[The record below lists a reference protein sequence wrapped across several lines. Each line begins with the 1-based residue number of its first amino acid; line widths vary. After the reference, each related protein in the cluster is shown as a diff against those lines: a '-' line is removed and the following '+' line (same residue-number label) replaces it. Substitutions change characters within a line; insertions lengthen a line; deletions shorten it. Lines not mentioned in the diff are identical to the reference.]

1 MFRLIIAAV
10 AFAAVSA
17 YGWTVGCG
25 VFGGVA
31 MAEGDMAAPDRRFVD
46 FLPLE
51 GGDAGPGAAVGGRVL
66 VGLTPAVSVELALA
80 YHPNHPSK
88 SWRGGGLLEEPKL
101 TLVPITAGG
110 RYTFAFGAAGFY
122 LGAGG
127 GYFLEDLGLVGGT
140 YGPVVSVFY
149 GEADINAPG
158 AYVAGGLTYRL
169 WKLELEAG
177 PRFTAVWNK
186 GNYGYTYEVTYIFP
200 RTKEKEE
207 RTAELL
213 KDFNDSFLDVLV
225 GANYYFM

>member
-1 MFRLIIAAV
+1 MVRLITAAV

-17 YGWTVGCG
+17 YGWTVGAG

-31 MAEGDMAAPDRRFVD
+31 MAEGDMAAPGRRFVD

-51 GGDAGPGAAVGGRVL
+51 GGDAGSSAAVGGRAL
-66 VGLTPAVSVELALA
+66 VGITPALSVELAVA

-88 SWRGGGLLEEPKL
+88 SWRGGGSLEEPKL
-101 TLVPITAGG
+101 SLVPITAGG
-110 RYTFAFGAAGFY
+110 RYTFAFRAAGFY

-140 YGPVVSVFY
+140 YGPVTSVYY
-149 GEADINAPG
+149 GEVDINAPG

-186 GNYGYTYEVTYIFP
+186 GEYDYTYEVKQTFPPTYKTEV
-200 RTKEKEE
+200 RSAK
-207 RTAELL
+207 LN
-213 KDFNDSFLDVLV
+213 KDFNDTFVDLLV
-225 GANYYFM
+225 GLNYYFI